1 MPPGA
6 LDERL
11 RAGMAVFF
19 QQPLFETSRIHAD
32 ADRDMARAAGLGHS
46 PDVFLAADVA
56 GVDADLVNAARRR
69 LERQTIV
76 EMDVSHERDVDAL
89 LYGADSFGRAHVGD
103 RHAHD
108 IAARLLKGEDLADR
122 GLYVPGLGVAHR
134 LDAYGCAAAHGD
146 GADGDLFGV
155 FSLHV
160 FVTILKISWNIT

>member
-19 QQPLFETSRIHAD
+19 QQPLFQAPRVHAD
-32 ADRDMARAAGLGHS
+32 ADRDMALAAGLGHG

-56 GVDADLVNAARRR
+56 GVDADLVDAACRR

-76 EMDVSHERDVDAL
+76 EMDIADQRDMDAFL
-89 LYGADSFGRAHVGD
+89 DGADGLGRAHVGD

-108 IAARLLKGEDLADR
+108 VAARLLKGKDLADR